1 MNQRQGRGMGWLHCF
16 VGPDWTPAIDHSA
29 TPGRSAWA
37 ACGDCY
43 NESERGEEKR
53 HQTDVNVKL
62 DDVQCCHILTKVR
75 TVAGGIFFDLLAELE
90 IQDDSSWR
98 IILAAK
104 KSLGDISLFVAL

>member
-1 MNQRQGRGMGWLHCF
+1 MGWLHCF

-53 HQTDVNVKL
+53 HQTDVNVKPA
-62 DDVQCCHILTKVR
+62 DVPMLSH
-75 TVAGGIFFDLLAELE
+75 FDKGS
-90 IQDDSSWR
+90 D
-98 IILAAK
+98 
-104 KSLGDISLFVAL
+104 